1 MDGDGAAGPGPAAEP
16 AVRRTVPV
24 RQAVG
29 SAMVLVAV
37 LAVVLFAVP
46 LAVAA
51 SGLYRDEAAGRL
63 TGEAI
68 RAAAQLPDAV
78 QSGAAAPEPVRLTPP
93 RWAEARLALYD
104 GAGRRLSGD
113 GPDRSDAVAAVAADG
128 AEHQEL
134 SDGFLAVAVPAEAG
148 RRDLVVRAAV
158 RYDTVLE
165 RTWATFGVM
174 AALAAAVLAFAV
186 AFARRRAARIAA
198 PLEELT
204 RAATALGAGDFTV
217 RTTGSDIDEAARAG
231 RAVQTTAARLG
242 ALVERER
249 AFAADAS
256 HQIRTPL
263 TALRLGL
270 ERALLTPGAD
280 LAEAARVALA
290 RIDRVESTVDELM
303 ARARDPLAPVGPT
316 DVAALV
322 RQAAAERW
330 AELARARGREL
341 RIRPA
346 TGLPVAAATPA
357 VLHQVLDVLVDN
369 ALRHGAGAV
378 TVRTRAATD
387 GGLAVE
393 VSDEGPGFDRAAL
406 AAAFHRGDA
415 RARGTGIG
423 LALAR
428 SLAESIGGRLVI
440 STPGPGPAVALLLP
454 AWPDAAYSDGG

>member
-1 MDGDGAAGPGPAAEP
+1 
-16 AVRRTVPV
+16 
-24 RQAVG
+24 
-29 SAMVLVAV
+29 MVLVAV

-51 SGLYRDEAAGRL
+51 SVLYRDEAAGRL

-78 QSGAAAPEPVRLTPP
+78 RSGPAAAAVRLTPP

-113 GPDRSDAVAAVAADG
+113 GPDRSDAAAAVAADG
-128 AEHQEL
+128 AEHEEL
-134 SDGFLAVAVPAEAG
+134 SGGFLAVTVPADVG

-158 RYDTVLE
+158 RYDTVLA
-165 RTWATFGVM
+165 RTWATFGAMTV
-174 AALAAAVLAFAV
+174 LAGAVLASAV

-217 RTTGSDIDEAARAG
+217 HTSGSDIDEAARAG

-242 ALVERER
+242 ALIERER

-270 ERALLTPGAD
+270 ERALHAPGAD
-280 LAEAARVALA
+280 LTEAVQVALE

-303 ARARDPLAPVGPT
+303 ARARDTLAPVGPT

-341 RIRPA
+341 RIPPA
-346 TGLPVAAATPA
+346 AGLPAAAATPA

-378 TVRTRAATD
+378 TVHTREATG
-387 GGLAVE
+387 GGLAIE
-393 VSDEGPGFDRAAL
+393 VSDEGPGFDEAAL
-406 AAAFHRGDA
+406 AAAFRRGDT

-440 STPGPGPAVALLLP
+440 SAPGPAPAVMLLLP
-454 AWPDAAYSDGG
+454 AWPGATYSDGG

>member
-1 MDGDGAAGPGPAAEP
+1 MDGEGESGPGPAAEP
-16 AVRRTVPV
+16 PVRRTVPV
-24 RQAVG
+24 RRAVG
-29 SAMVLVAV
+29 SAMVLVAM

-78 QSGAAAPEPVRLTPP
+78 RSGVPPKTVRLTPP

-104 GAGRRLSGD
+104 GAGRRLAGD
-113 GPDRSDAVAAVAADG
+113 GPDRSGVVAAVAADG

-134 SDGFLAVAVPAEAG
+134 SDGFLAVAVPAEVG

-165 RTWATFGVM
+165 RTWATFGAM
-174 AALAAAVLAFAV
+174 AALAAAVLVFAL

-280 LAEAARVALA
+280 LAEAARVALD

-303 ARARDPLAPVGPT
+303 ARARDTLAPVGPT

-322 RQAAAERW
+322 RQAATERW
-330 AELARARGREL
+330 AELARARRREL
-341 RIRPA
+341 LIGPA
-346 TGLPVAAATPA
+346 TGLSAAASPA

-369 ALRHGAGAV
+369 ALRHGAGTV

-387 GGLAVE
+387 GGVAVE
-393 VSDEGPGFDRAAL
+393 VSDEGPGFDQAAL

-440 STPGPGPAVALLLP
+440 TEPGPGPAVALLLP
-454 AWPDAAYSDGG
+454 AWPGAAYSDGG